1 MHAGVQHTG
10 LTLKAPHVAAH
21 GSTTSRSLLLF
32 DVSDGTHTGWGEA
45 SPLPGYSSHSLEDCQ
60 SALLLAAQIT
70 RNSDPDKPESV
81 LAQLPAAF
89 PPQARAAVEVA
100 LRDLAARRAAVPL
113 WEFLGGT
120 SPTPVSVSR
129 LIGSTD
135 PETAGRQA
143 QEAIN
148 DGFTTI
154 KIKVGLADDLA
165 VTAAVRSAVSAA
177 PTLIADANC
186 AWTLDEAAR
195 RVEDLV
201 AAGADLIEQPVWG
214 IDAMRSLA
222 DHQLPICLD
231 EDVSD
236 PEAFV
241 APRAA
246 QFACIKLQAL
256 GGVDSMIGAAKSA
269 REVGMKV
276 YSGSTL
282 DGPIGIAAALHASV
296 VINPDMASGLATIDA
311 FEQTTNLDWV
321 KEGKVSVPTGIG
333 LGIDPLGTPC

>member
-32 DVSDGTHTGWGEA
+32 DVGDGTHTGWGEA

-60 SALLLAAQIT
+60 SALLMAARIT
-70 RNSDPDKPESV
+70 RNADPDNPEFV
-81 LAQLPAAF
+81 LAQLPPGF

-100 LRDLAARRAAVPL
+100 LRDLAAKRAAMPL
-113 WEFLGGT
+113 WKFVGGI
-120 SPTPVSVSR
+120 SPTPIAASR

-148 DGFTTI
+148 DGYATI

-165 VTAAVRSAVSAA
+165 TTTAVRNAIGAA

-186 AWTLDEAAR
+186 AWTLDEAPK
-195 RVEDLV
+195 RVEALV
-201 AAGADLIEQPVWG
+201 AAGADLIEQPVSG

-222 DHQLPICLD
+222 EHQLPICLD

-246 QFACIKLQAL
+246 QFACLKLQAV
-256 GGVDSMIGAAKSA
+256 GGLDNMIGAAKSA

-321 KEGKVSVPTGIG
+321 KDGTVSVPAGLG